1 MAQNKHSLT
10 SFIAIGVI
18 AVGVLAFRRSI
29 ILGIIAIVV
38 ALAVLVLGS
47 KLVDSF
53 KTHKR
58 KEQEKNNKQ

>member
-18 AVGVLAFRRSI
+18 AVGVLAFRKSI

-58 KEQEKNNKQ
+58 KEQEKNNKK